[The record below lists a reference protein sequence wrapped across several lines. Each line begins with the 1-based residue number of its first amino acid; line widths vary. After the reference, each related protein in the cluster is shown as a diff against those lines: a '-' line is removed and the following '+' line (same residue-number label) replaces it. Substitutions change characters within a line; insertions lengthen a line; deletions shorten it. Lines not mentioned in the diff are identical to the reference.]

1 MAIRQVVG
9 GIPVYSIEVDVPKV
23 TDSRGKGYGSLVSDL
38 RWKLWEEVQASQLRQ
53 MEFEKLSQAA
63 QLDVL
68 KQRQKSIDDQIS
80 SLKEIQYKVKTGG
93 LDSNSATRLQYD
105 IAKAQQGYTSVT
117 TRPATDP
124 YTGDLLPGQTIETK
138 VRKDPDRLDLGP
150 DVLET
155 LQMNAELEGLDAE
168 ARQKKLDEMEA
179 ARQKRIDDYI
189 NVLEGQRMATAE
201 EMNQFIAQGPG
212 KDVLSRT
219 REAFQTQ
226 IGEGGFGISKRP
238 LRQLP
243 TFNEAEAVARLKP
256 VTDIKN
262 RMTELE
268 AVFGEDVKAIPA
280 YSNLKNKYDTAMG
293 ELQSQATST
302 SSRGFLM
309 KEMPQMPTYVPS
321 SPQRPPVPRGNIA
334 VESVSPAIYQTA
346 LNNGPATPLSANMQR
361 AIEMEALGM
370 KPDFSVEKAAGVEA
384 EQTMPAT
391 YPVERAAGLQ
401 TTTFGQPGGALDT
414 LRYLRQKRAEADANN
429 IQISRTKPIE
439 MTTEAPPST
448 SVEITDEMGN
458 PIVPANPF
466 DVMKEDLM
474 LRKKNVESIKNLEAE
489 MPQAKASTEARSA
502 LYAMR
507 TIKKGIE
514 LADKPKQF
522 ARVAKTQTP
531 DNAPEYVKIV
541 NGVYDTNSTSPN
553 KFKLTY
559 DEVAKV
565 YKDDAKTR
573 EKALAYLV
581 AKDTIDNNVTKPL
594 A

>member
-1 MAIRQVVG
+1 
-9 GIPVYSIEVDVPKV
+9 
-23 TDSRGKGYGSLVSDL
+23 
-38 RWKLWEEVQASQLRQ
+38 

-93 LDSNSATRLQYD
+93 LDSNSASRLQYD

-124 YTGDLLPGQTIETK
+124 FTGELITGQTIETK
-138 VRKDPDRLDLGP
+138 TVKTPNRLNIGSDMM
-150 DVLET
+150 ET

-168 ARQKKLDEMEA
+168 EKQKKMDEMEA
-179 ARQKRIDDYI
+179 ARQKQIDDYI
-189 NVLEGQRMATAE
+189 NMLEGQKAATAE

-262 RMTELE
+262 RITELE
-268 AVFGEDVKAIPA
+268 AVFGEDAKAIPE
-280 YSNLKNKYDTAMG
+280 YSNLRNKYDVALQT
-293 ELQSQATST
+293 LQSESTPT

-321 SPQRPPVPRGNIA
+321 SPQRPPVPRGNVA

-346 LNNGPATPLSANMQR
+346 LNKGPATPLSANMQR

-370 KPDFSVEKAAGVEA
+370 KPDFSVEKAAAVEA

-414 LRYLRQKRAEADANN
+414 LRYLRQKRAEANAPKVIPPFSIGD
-429 IQISRTKPIE
+429 IE
-439 MTTEAPPST
+439 ITPEPKPST
-448 SVEITDEMGN
+448 SVEMLDEMGN
-458 PIVPANPF
+458 PIKPPNPF